1 MRTTS
6 RRTVQTCLLVA
17 TLASSGLVLG
27 QAMAATT
34 AATIF
39 SLHFDDL
46 GSAQRTG
53 TGALVVEN
61 GGSSHVDT
69 RVSTAGGG
77 TLRTVA
83 GRGGGYA
90 ARFPRYATNYPQ
102 RVVVTATS
110 PAGKDA
116 LSPGRRKFT
125 FGADF
130 TLDKVSEGTA
140 QDNGNNLVQRGL
152 SADPAQYKIQVDHAR
167 ASCRV
172 VGKAGAVFVRSTMP
186 IKPAT
191 WYRVSCT
198 RTQGGLTLAIGTVDG
213 VVQRTSQTGATGVVD
228 AVDSTPLALGGK
240 VSHSGRAVA
249 GNSDQFNGAMD
260 NVFLR
265 LDR

>member
-1 MRTTS
+1 MRTAN
-6 RRTVQTCLLVA
+6 RRTLQTCLLVA

-27 QAMAATT
+27 QAMAATP

-46 GSAQRTG
+46 GSARTG

-61 GGSSHVDT
+61 GGSSEVDT
-69 RVSTAGGG
+69 KVSAAGGG
-77 TLRTVA
+77 ALRTVA
-83 GRGGGYA
+83 RKGGGYA
-90 ARFPRYATNYPQ
+90 ARFPTYATNYRQ

-116 LSPGRRKFT
+116 LSPGTRNFT

-130 TLDKVSEGTA
+130 TLDKVSEGSA

-152 SADPAQYKIQVDHAR
+152 FADPGQYKIQIDHAK

-172 VGKAGAVFVRSTMP
+172 AGKAGAVFVRSTTP

-191 WYRVSCT
+191 WYRVSCS

-213 VVQRTSQTGATGVVD
+213 VVGRTWSAGATGVVD
-228 AVDSTPLALGGK
+228 AADSTPLALGGK
-240 VSHSGRAVA
+240 VSRSGRAVA